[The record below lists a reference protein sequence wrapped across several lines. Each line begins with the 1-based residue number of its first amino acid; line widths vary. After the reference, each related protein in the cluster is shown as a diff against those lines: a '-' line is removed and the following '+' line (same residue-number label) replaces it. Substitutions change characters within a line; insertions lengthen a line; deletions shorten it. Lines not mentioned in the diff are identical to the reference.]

1 MPHVI
6 SESTSI
12 HKCQCL
18 SSHTPK
24 RIFLSVTAALNCHFR
39 NLATSNI
46 TLSVVLIVNET
57 FEHIFLKNRASWE
70 WGEFSRMK
78 VMGENR
84 KVNKR
89 MNKNIKRISMI

>member
-18 SSHTPK
+18 STHTPK
-24 RIFLSVTAALNCHFR
+24 RIFLSVTAELNCHFR

-57 FEHIFLKNRASWE
+57 LNIFFLNIAFWE

-89 MNKNIKRISMI
+89 MNKNIKSISMI